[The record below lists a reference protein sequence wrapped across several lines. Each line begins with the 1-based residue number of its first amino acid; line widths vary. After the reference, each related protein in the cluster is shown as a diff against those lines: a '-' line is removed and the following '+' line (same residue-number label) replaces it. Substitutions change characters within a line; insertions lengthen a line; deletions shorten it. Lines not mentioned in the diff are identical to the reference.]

1 MKPLIPIFLLL
12 AIISSGCAPGGAHKG
27 EVVPA
32 DPLAASDPNA
42 KARLLMD
49 EFTALPEGERADWA
63 RNKGFD
69 LAVFESATDPQL
81 RSQYDTY
88 IRPLISSQPQ

>member
-1 MKPLIPIFLLL
+1 MKPLIPILLL
-12 AIISSGCAPGGAHKG
+12 LFIISSGCSSGGAHKG

-42 KARLLMD
+42 KGRLLMD

-63 RNKGFD
+63 RNKGFE
-69 LAVFESATDPQL
+69 LAVFESVTEPQL
-81 RSQYDTY
+81 RSQYDSY
-88 IRPLISSQPQ
+88 IRPLTSSQQQ